1 MEIMQ
6 ILTPDRDPT
15 SWPISFPAL
24 LTPQWDL
31 LGKALFIVSSSTEG
45 VNFAHSHQ
53 LCTNM

>member
-6 ILTPDRDPT
+6 ILTPDPDPT